1 VRCSKTIHF
10 LMGHPSILGPWPMTI
25 SLRTSALAEPQAT
38 GGGGSARDS
47 TSRRCH
53 CDCDK
58 AGISLINVR
67 RPFSISRAGS
77 ARSRMGQASENR
89 SQSANPDIC
98 ILQQSRRGQGNEVK
112 ILDMPRRHE
121 NMSIQF
127 VIFGAALL
135 SLAMSGAPGAAR
147 QFGSQRLSPP
157 AEASCRFSDG
167 KTITVN
173 YSSPQV
179 RGREIFG
186 HLVPYDEVW
195 ILGANEATTF
205 DTTANVTA
213 GGK

>member
-1 VRCSKTIHF
+1 
-10 LMGHPSILGPWPMTI
+10 
-25 SLRTSALAEPQAT
+25 
-38 GGGGSARDS
+38 
-47 TSRRCH
+47 
-53 CDCDK
+53 
-58 AGISLINVR
+58 
-67 RPFSISRAGS
+67 
-77 ARSRMGQASENR
+77 
-89 SQSANPDIC
+89 
-98 ILQQSRRGQGNEVK
+98 
-112 ILDMPRRHE
+112 
-121 NMSIQF
+121 MSIQF

-135 SLAMSGAPGAAR
+135 SLGMSEAAGSAR

-213 GGK
+213 GGKDVRAGNYTLFAIPNPNSWTLILSKSTREEIGRMSHYPGQSSDFARLPMTNSKLPSKQEDFTISFDSSDNGCTMHFDWELTRASISITERK